1 MKRDLVIQQGLII
14 PEAELALRFSLS
26 SGPGGQNVQK
36 NDTRA
41 TMIWDISSSPILSDW
56 QRKRLFDKIAGS
68 YLTNAGLLQ
77 VSSEK
82 ERSRLRNVREC
93 ESKLGDI
100 VRQALKRPKVRR
112 ATKPSRASKE
122 RRIES
127 KKQRGKVKEMRK
139 KVNPD

>member
-1 MKRDLVIQQGLII
+1 MKRDLVIKQGLII
-14 PEAELALRFSLS
+14 PEAEISLRFSLS

-41 TMIWDISSSPILSDW
+41 TMIWDVTNSAVLNNW
-56 QRKRLFDKIAGS
+56 QRNRLLDKLPGS
-68 YLTNAGLLQ
+68 YLTNAGVLQ

-82 ERSRLRNVREC
+82 ERSRMRNVREC
-93 ESKLGDI
+93 ESKLGDL
-100 VRQALKRPKVRR
+100 VRAALKKAKVRR

-127 KKQRGKVKEMRK
+127 KKQRGKVKEMRR
-139 KVNPD
+139 KVDMD

>member
-14 PEAELALRFSLS
+14 PEAEISLRFSLS

-41 TMIWDISSSPILSDW
+41 TMIWDVAASTVLTEW
-56 QRKRLFDKIAGS
+56 QRKRLIEKLPGS
-68 YLTNAGLLQ
+68 YLTNSGVLQ

-93 ESKLGDI
+93 ESKLGDL
-100 VRQALKRPKVRR
+100 VRAALKKPKARK

-122 RRIES
+122 KRIES
-127 KKQRGKVKEMRK
+127 KKQRSQVKAMRR
-139 KVNPD
+139 KVNLD